1 MDVPAAKATA
11 AAPPA
16 EHEVDKKEVREAEVE
31 VNLMQPPPRTKK
43 GKKKKSGAG
52 GIEER
57 LDDFKSEVRQ
67 LQVPEKYAHF
77 IFSWR
82 SSRAAKSNSS

>member
-1 MDVPAAKATA
+1 MDVLAAEAAAT
-11 AAPPA
+11 APPA

-43 GKKKKSGAG
+43 GKKKSRAG

-57 LDDFKSEVRQ
+57 LDDFKGEVR
-67 LQVPEKYAHF
+67 H
-77 IFSWR
+77 S
-82 SSRAAKSNSS
+82 